1 MAEKTRRDFWLYL
14 KLSLRWR
21 RLFYNY
27 LGIFNYQTLGKFTLT
42 EAPLSKLST
51 CSGRSRVIDAAE
63 RLFRARGYSNV
74 TMRDI
79 ASYVGIRQASLYYHF
94 ESKEHLYVAVTEL
107 EFEHHHKGLQN
118 AIEQQDNLRAQ
129 LNCAANWFLSQPP
142 VHLLS
147 MLHTDMPCL
156 SEENLKK
163 LSASS
168 RRCIFIPVQ
177 QMFEVAQQ
185 KGEIRSCRAN
195 VLAGFFLSVMESIPM
210 VISGSEVEAKQVI
223 VNEMI
228 DVLLDGLTPK

>member
-1 MAEKTRRDFWLYL
+1 M
-14 KLSLRWR
+14 S
-21 RLFYNY
+21 
-27 LGIFNYQTLGKFTLT
+27 
-42 EAPLSKLST
+42 EAPSKLSSS

-79 ASYVGIRQASLYYHF
+79 ALEVGIRQASLYYHF
-94 ESKEHLYVAVTEL
+94 ESKEQLYVAVTEL
-107 EFEHHHKGLQN
+107 EFEHHHQGLQH
-118 AIEQQDNLRAQ
+118 ATEQDNLRAQ
-129 LNCAANWFLSQPP
+129 LTCAATWFLSQRP

-168 RRCIFIPVQ
+168 HRCIFVPIQ
-177 QMFEVAQQ
+177 EMFERAQK
-185 KGEIRSCRAN
+185 KGEIRQVRPN
-195 VLAGFFLSVMESIPM
+195 VLAGFFLSVMESIPLVVAGKEM
-210 VISGSEVEAKQVI
+210 APELV

-228 DVLLDGLTPK
+228 DVIFNGLEP

>member
-1 MAEKTRRDFWLYL
+1 MSE
-14 KLSLRWR
+14 S
-21 RLFYNY
+21 
-27 LGIFNYQTLGKFTLT
+27 
-42 EAPLSKLST
+42 PLSELTVS

-79 ASYVGIRQASLYYHF
+79 AKEVGIRQASLYYHF
-94 ESKEHLYVAVTEL
+94 ESKEQLYVAVTEL
-107 EFEHHHKGLQN
+107 EFEHHHKGLQH

-129 LNCAANWFLSQPP
+129 LDCVAKWFLCQPP

-163 LSASS
+163 LSESS
-168 RRCIFIPVQ
+168 HRCIFVPIQ
-177 QMFEVAQQ
+177 QMFEQAQ
-185 KGEIRSCRAN
+185 KRGEIRQTRPN
-195 VLAGFFLSVMESIPM
+195 VLAGFFLSVMESIPL
-210 VISGSEVEAKQVI
+210 VITGETMAPKQAV

-228 DVLLDGLTPK
+228 DVLFNGLKP

>member
-1 MAEKTRRDFWLYL
+1 L
-14 KLSLRWR
+14 
-21 RLFYNY
+21 N
-27 LGIFNYQTLGKFTLT
+27 
-42 EAPLSKLST
+42 EAPLSNLSSV
-51 CSGRSRVIDAAE
+51 CNGRARVIDAAE

-94 ESKEHLYVAVTEL
+94 ESKEQLFVAVTES
-107 EFEHHHKGLQN
+107 EFEHHLQGLRH
-118 AIEQQDNLRAQ
+118 ATEQQSNLRTQ
-129 LNCAANWFLSQPP
+129 LTDAAKWFLSQPP

-156 SEENLKK
+156 SEENLEK

-168 RRCIFIPVQ
+168 RRCIFNPVQ
-177 QMFEVAQQ
+177 QLFELAQE
-185 KGEIRSCRAN
+185 KGEIRNCRSN
-195 VLAGFFLSVMESIPM
+195 VLAGFFLSVMESIPL
-210 VISGSEVEAKQVI
+210 VISGNDIEAKQVI